1 MNTLT
6 TKASVLA
13 ALLTASVMATTSA
26 KADEFMSLEN
36 TVSMVVTQQSKAVF
50 NQVTQ
55 QIANSIEQEVGN
67 FNIDSFFASTK
78 GVPTVTISEMSNKQ
92 QFNAEDDSSEDLPK

>member
-1 MNTLT
+1 MNKFT

-26 KADEFMSLEN
+26 KADELMSLEN
-36 TVSMVVTQQSKAVF
+36 AVSMMVTQQSKAVF

-67 FNIDSFFASTK
+67 FSLDSFFATAT
-78 GVPTVTISEMSNKQ
+78 GVPTVTISEMSNHS
-92 QFNAEDDSSEDLPK
+92 QFNEEDDSSADLPK